1 MFKIEFSAHS
11 IFTVISIAA
20 QAGFLLPKRGRSK
33 MPSLLFLSLV
43 RITELIMMIITYP
56 KIMIRLLI
64 LGCVES
70 HVQHSVNENNK
81 YPPLLFTTSKK
92 KFGSQV
98 LAAPFLVRTEATSS
112 FTTYHRWFFATYPQS
127 HLSKVNFYHLHQMLT
142 CCLWLVSS
150 ILNLCF
156 QGRDLDQT
164 N

>member
-1 MFKIEFSAHS
+1 MFHIIYIFAPILVFEKMFKIEFSAHS

-56 KIMIRLLI
+56 KMMIRLLI

-81 YPPLLFTTSKK
+81 YPPLLFTTSKTSLVIK
-92 KFGSQV
+92 DGSQV

-112 FTTYHRWFFATYPQS
+112 FTTYHR
-127 HLSKVNFYHLHQMLT
+127 
-142 CCLWLVSS
+142 
-150 ILNLCF
+150 
-156 QGRDLDQT
+156 
-164 N
+164 

>member
-1 MFKIEFSAHS
+1 MLKIEFSAHS

-43 RITELIMMIITYP
+43 RITELIMMIMTYP
-56 KIMIRLLI
+56 KMIVLI
-64 LGCVES
+64 LSCFES
-70 HVQHSVNENNK
+70 HVQHTVNENNK

-112 FTTYHRWFFATYPQS
+112 FTTYHR
-127 HLSKVNFYHLHQMLT
+127 
-142 CCLWLVSS
+142 
-150 ILNLCF
+150 
-156 QGRDLDQT
+156 
-164 N
+164 